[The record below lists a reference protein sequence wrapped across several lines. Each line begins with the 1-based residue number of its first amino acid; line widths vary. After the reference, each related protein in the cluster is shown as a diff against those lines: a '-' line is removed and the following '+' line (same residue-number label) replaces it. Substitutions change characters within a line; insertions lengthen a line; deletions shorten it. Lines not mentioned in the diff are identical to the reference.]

1 MNVLRLV
8 RGVKPLYFKYII
20 FPYELNLSVTEMTK
34 RELVTLFL
42 KIYFCFLF
50 LAGCSCSGGKAGY
63 YDPGI
68 DELKSAPEK
77 LKIGSGEYYIEAY
90 LMRDLMPVID
100 PKERTGLIV
109 NVKIKAAD
117 GTLTDSILVE
127 HLWVINKDSLWG
139 TVPRRI
145 NASDRNSVEYVS
157 PGGPFWGPSISV
169 DVVVLLHVKNQKKY
183 LQAKNQKINAVY

>member
-1 MNVLRLV
+1 
-8 RGVKPLYFKYII
+8 
-20 FPYELNLSVTEMTK
+20 MTK
-34 RELVTLFL
+34 RGLAILFL
-42 KIYFCFLF
+42 NVFYYVLLF
-50 LAGCSCSGGKAGY
+50 AGCSCSGGEVGNY
-63 YDPGI
+63 NPEI
-68 DELKSAPEK
+68 DELKSAPERV
-77 LKIGSGEYYIEAY
+77 KIGGSEYYIDAY

>member
-1 MNVLRLV
+1 
-8 RGVKPLYFKYII
+8 
-20 FPYELNLSVTEMTK
+20 MTK

-68 DELKSAPEK
+68 DELRSAPEK

-100 PKERTGLIV
+100 PKDRTGLSA
-109 NVKIKAAD
+109 NVKIKTVG
-117 GTLTDSILVE
+117 GTLTDSILVDY
-127 HLWVINKDSLWG
+127 LWVISKDSVWG

-157 PGGPFWGPSISV
+157 RGGPFWETGLSA
-169 DVVVLLHVKNQKKY
+169 DVVVLLYVKNQKKY